1 MQDKFF
7 NLISIISSNLK
18 SILKDNEEKGGVAVK
33 KKIAF
38 VSSFALAT
46 LLVVGQFAYA
56 EKSDGMM
63 NMMNG
68 NGMMQMMEAMNSPEG
83 QKMMSACGEFMESN
97 NQETE

>member
-1 MQDKFF
+1 
-7 NLISIISSNLK
+7 LK
-18 SILKDNEEKGGVAVK
+18 SLLKDNEKKGGVALK

-63 NMMNG
+63 HMNN
-68 NGMMQMMEAMNSPEG
+68 NGMMNAMNSSEG
-83 QKMMSACGEFMESN
+83 KEIMNACGEFMESN
-97 NQETE
+97 NQKTE

>member
-1 MQDKFF
+1 
-7 NLISIISSNLK
+7 
-18 SILKDNEEKGGVAVK
+18 VK

-63 NMMNG
+63 NMNN
-68 NGMMQMMEAMNSPEG
+68 NGMMNMMNAMNSPEG
-83 QKMMSACGEFMESN
+83 QEMMNACGEFMESN
-97 NQETE
+97 NQKTE

>member
-1 MQDKFF
+1 
-7 NLISIISSNLK
+7 
-18 SILKDNEEKGGVAVK
+18 VK

-56 EKSDGMM
+56 ESDGMM

-68 NGMMQMMEAMNSPEG
+68 NGMTQMMEAMNSPEG
-83 QKMMSACGEFMESN
+83 KKMMSTCGEFMESY
-97 NQETE
+97 NQENE